1 MVIPE
6 NLPRRK
12 CLYPR
17 SDRFLKDFHDLRD
30 TGIAR
35 VLRDTNLFQWRLS
48 LPTEELCGAA
58 CRSQIAFADFVALVP
73 SLGQQPPL
81 SNVVTMVISPENVPS
96 QIIEEIGRVDRK
108 NIDPRHPDALAATS
122 IPPHCCCE

>member
-17 SDRFLKDFHDLRD
+17 SDRFLKDFHALRD

-35 VLRDTNLFQWRLS
+35 VLRDTNLFQWRLA

-58 CRSQIAFADFVALVP
+58 CHSHIALADFLALVP
-73 SLGQQPPL
+73 SLGQQPSL
-81 SNVVTMVISPENVPS
+81 SNVVTMVISQDSGPS
-96 QIIEEIGRVDRK
+96 RII
-108 NIDPRHPDALAATS
+108 
-122 IPPHCCCE
+122 